1 MNRIPITR
9 EGYDRLWAEVQRLQQ
24 EERPRVIEA
33 IAEARRHGDITEN
46 AEFEAAKE
54 RQALLE
60 GKIND
65 LYKKLSECEV
75 VEPPKAPPERV
86 VFGSTVALENQDT
99 GEEVRYRLVGPFES
113 DLASGTISVTSPIG
127 RAIIGKEV
135 GDEVQVRAPGGMKR
149 FEIIDISYGI

>member
-9 EGYDRLWAEVQRLQQ
+9 QGYDRLWAEIHRLQQ
-24 EERPRVIEA
+24 EERPRVLEA
-33 IAEARRHGDITEN
+33 IAEARSHGDITEN

-54 RQALLE
+54 RQAIVE

-86 VFGSTVALENQDT
+86 VFGSTVVLENQDT

-127 RAIIGKEV
+127 QAVIGKEV
-135 GDEVQVRAPGGMKR
+135 GDEVRVRAPGGMKR
-149 FEIIDISYGI
+149 FEIVNISHAA

>member
-9 EGYDRLWAEVQRLQQ
+9 EGYDRLWAEIQRLQQ

-135 GDEVQVRAPGGMKR
+135 GDEVQVRAPGGVKR
-149 FEIIDISYGI
+149 FEIIDISYAI

>member
-9 EGYDRLWAEVQRLQQ
+9 EGYDRLWAEIQRLQQ

-33 IAEARRHGDITEN
+33 IAEARRHGDISEN

-135 GDEVQVRAPGGMKR
+135 GDEVQVRAPGGVKR
-149 FEIIDISYGI
+149 FEIIDVSYAI